1 MVLGLFLITPS
12 QADDIRDFQ
21 IEGMSVGDSLL
32 DYFNEE
38 KIRDNIFK
46 TSYKSKK
53 YTKIEFFDSTNTS
66 KIYHGL
72 QFFVKKNITAKKDV
86 VGKEKDPPE
95 EVDIQKLLLQMKK
108 RQITHCV
115 WL

>member
-1 MVLGLFLITPS
+1 MKKAIAILVLGL
-12 QADDIRDFQ
+12 
-21 IEGMSVGDSLL
+21 LL
-32 DYFNEE
+32 SGNAYAELM
-38 KIRDNIFK
+38 
-46 TSYKSKK
+46 
-53 YTKIEFFDSTNTS
+53 EF
-66 KIYHGL
+66 
-72 QFFVKKNITAKKDV
+72 KKNITAKKDV

>member
-1 MVLGLFLITPS
+1 MTKRFLMVLVL
-12 QADDIRDFQ
+12 
-21 IEGMSVGDSLL
+21 SLL
-32 DYFNEE
+32 WCNV
-38 KIRDNIFK
+38 
-46 TSYKSKK
+46 SYAELM
-53 YTKIEFFDSTNTS
+53 EF
-66 KIYHGL
+66 
-72 QFFVKKNITAKKDV
+72 KKNITAKKDV

>member
-1 MVLGLFLITPS
+1 MIKFIKDVKFVKKFLGILVLGLLWYN
-12 QADDIRDFQ
+12 
-21 IEGMSVGDSLL
+21 V
-32 DYFNEE
+32 
-38 KIRDNIFK
+38 
-46 TSYKSKK
+46 SYAELM
-53 YTKIEFFDSTNTS
+53 EF
-66 KIYHGL
+66 
-72 QFFVKKNITAKKDV
+72 KKNITAKKDV

>member
-1 MVLGLFLITPS
+1 MKKTIGIIVLC
-12 QADDIRDFQ
+12 
-21 IEGMSVGDSLL
+21 LL
-32 DYFNEE
+32 WCNV
-38 KIRDNIFK
+38 
-46 TSYKSKK
+46 SYAELM
-53 YTKIEFFDSTNTS
+53 EF
-66 KIYHGL
+66 
-72 QFFVKKNITAKKDV
+72 KKNITAKKDV